1 MAKYDEKNLRHDII
15 EWSAR
20 LAAVLSDGAGLASA
34 AIDAGLEDELP
45 HDMVEHAIEC
55 TAILAAPLATG
66 IEGPLMAL
74 SLSAHFIHELALAI
88 EATED
93 DGEPAEATANSDGGN
108 TVQ

>member
-1 MAKYDEKNLRHDII
+1 MGKLNEEKLRHDIM
-15 EWSAR
+15 EWSAQ

-45 HDMVEHAIEC
+45 HDMVEHAIQC
-55 TAILAAPLATG
+55 TAVLAAPLAMG

-88 EATED
+88 EANED
-93 DGEPAEATANSDGGN
+93 DDDPTEATDNSNGGN